1 MISSVLGMLS
11 LCRGKGKTIHHVKSR
26 QTGQL
31 FSNHDTPCTKN
42 SIPMGKITGMTFRT
56 GDMRLCNSDA
66 QGIRHAIKLRHW
78 GAAGTA
84 GDFELKIG
92 TPKEIFEGEA
102 RVAMT
107 PESALQLQKLG
118 HECVIETGAG
128 AVAGFSDATYKDA
141 GVTVVKTAAALWK
154 AADVVAKVRAPDTAE
169 LKRLRADQT
178 LISFFNPAGNTE
190 GMEAAAS
197 KGATVIAMEM
207 IPRISRAQK
216 MDALSSMANIA
227 GYRAVI
233 EAGNNFGRFFT
244 GQITAAGKVP
254 PAKVLVVGA
263 GVAGLAAIGTATSLG
278 AITYAFDVRPEVAE
292 QVESMG
298 AEFVYLD
305 FEEDQQDGAATG
317 GYAAVSSP
325 EFREAQLAKFREL
338 APEVDIVITTALIPN
353 RDAPEL
359 WTEDMVKA
367 MKPGSVIIDLA
378 AEKGGNCKLTVMDQK
393 IVTDNGVTIIGYT
406 DFPSRMATQAS
417 TLYATNIRHLLTDL
431 TPEKDGVI
439 HHNMEDD
446 VIRGATV
453 THEKAITF
461 PPPPPKVAAIAAA
474 PKKET
479 PKALTAEEKRAKEL
493 ADFKA
498 ATKQQVTLL
507 AVGGALLLGVGL
519 VAPASFMQHF
529 IVFVLAVFVGFQVI
543 WGVAHSLHTPL
554 MAVTNAIS
562 SIIILGALMQIGS
575 SSFLV
580 IILAAL
586 SVFMCGINI
595 FGGFLVTRRMLAM
608 FQKS

>member
-1 MISSVLGMLS
+1 M
-11 LCRGKGKTIHHVKSR
+11 
-26 QTGQL
+26 
-31 FSNHDTPCTKN
+31 
-42 SIPMGKITGMTFRT
+42 
-56 GDMRLCNSDA
+56 
-66 QGIRHAIKLRHW
+66 
-78 GAAGTA
+78 
-84 GDFELKIG
+84 KIG
-92 TPKEIFEGEA
+92 APKETYEGEA

-107 PESALQLQKLG
+107 PESALQIQKLG
-118 HECVIETGAG
+118 HTCVIESGAG
-128 AVAGFSDATYKDA
+128 AMAGFSDKVYKDA
-141 GVTVVKTAAALWK
+141 GVEVVKTATALWK
-154 AADVVAKVRAPDTAE
+154 AADVVVKVRQPSTAE
-169 LKRLRADQT
+169 SKKLRDGQT
-178 LISFFNPAGNTE
+178 LISFFNPAANE
-190 GMEAAAS
+190 AGMEAAKKA
-197 KGATVIAMEM
+197 GARVVAMEM
-207 IPRISRAQK
+207 VPRISRAQK

-244 GQITAAGKVP
+244 GQVTAAGKVP

-298 AEFVYLD
+298 AEFVFLD
-305 FEEDQQDGAATG
+305 FEEEQADGSASG
-317 GYAAVSSP
+317 GYASVSSP

-353 RDAPEL
+353 REAPEL
-359 WTEDMVKA
+359 WTEDMVAA
-367 MKPGSVIIDLA
+367 MKPGSVIVDLA
-378 AEKGGNCKLTVMDQK
+378 AEKGGNCKLTVMDEK

-406 DFPSRMATQAS
+406 DFPSRMGAQAS
-417 TLYATNIRHLLTDL
+417 TLYSNNIRHMLFDL

-439 HHNMEDD
+439 DHNMEDD

-453 THEKAITF
+453 TFDKEITF

-474 PKKET
+474 PKKVAVPE
-479 PKALTAEEKRAKEL
+479 LTAEEKAAKEV
-493 ADFKA
+493 ADFQKE
-498 ATKQQVTLL
+498 TKTQVTLI
-507 AVGGALLLGVGL
+507 AVGAALLLAVGL

-529 IVFVLAVFVGFQVI
+529 IVFVLSVFIGFQVI

-575 SSFLV
+575 GSFLV
-580 IILAAL
+580 ILLAAL
-586 SVFMCGINI
+586 AVFMTGINI